1 MSQFLLYNIKELML
15 NKLSQ
20 HFTRYNALYIP
31 KCISLQIEELY
42 TRTIFNRTFKIN
54 FIQKFVKRNSSIQGR
69 MRNFTEHPVG
79 KGEKGGEEERGLKVE
94 GGPLGANE
102 SSRQAI
108 PNGWKDM
115 QMRARETAGNACLPG
130 RNNH

>member
-1 MSQFLLYNIKELML
+1 M
-15 NKLSQ
+15 
-20 HFTRYNALYIP
+20 P
-31 KCISLQIEELY
+31 KCILLKIKELY

-54 FIQKFVKRNSSIQGR
+54 FIQKFVKEFKHSRN
-69 MRNFTEHPVG
+69 RNFAKHPVD
-79 KGEKGGEEERGLKVE
+79 KGEKKEGEEKGLKVE
-94 GGPLGANE
+94 GESVGRRGPLGANE

>member
-1 MSQFLLYNIKELML
+1 
-15 NKLSQ
+15 
-20 HFTRYNALYIP
+20 
-31 KCISLQIEELY
+31 
-42 TRTIFNRTFKIN
+42 
-54 FIQKFVKRNSSIQGR
+54 

-79 KGEKGGEEERGLKVE
+79 KGEKEGKEERGLKVE
-94 GGPLGANE
+94 GESASRRGPLGANE